1 MSSLTANR
9 ADKSADKGV
18 LEEYYYYYYY
28 YHHHHHLFSFFFW
41 TLFFMRRFS
50 FFIIYS
56 CVSYHWYSTI
66 FSVNTQSTPDDSN
79 PS

>member
-9 ADKSADKGV
+9 ADKSAGKGV
-18 LEEYYYYYYY
+18 LEEYYYYYY
-28 YHHHHHLFSFFFW
+28 YHHHHHLFFLTF
-41 TLFFMRRFS
+41 FFMRRFL
-50 FFIIYS
+50 FFIIDS
-56 CVSYHWYSTI
+56 CVSYHWSSTI

>member
-28 YHHHHHLFSFFFW
+28 YYYHHHHHHHHHHLFRSFLDA
-41 TLFFMRRFS
+41 LFYEEV
-50 FFIIYS
+50 FILY
-56 CVSYHWYSTI
+56 Y
-66 FSVNTQSTPDDSN
+66 
-79 PS
+79 